1 MYFNGTNASVYI
13 DGLYVAHA
21 VTFEFN
27 ESVQKLPVYGY
38 KSVLWDTVLKGNKVV
53 NGGFSINM
61 ETNHDIENYLTNAI
75 DDTVGSSPING
86 TAAFSREFFD
96 IKLMYMKTEFEK
108 GLSIANTGV
117 NSYSTD
123 PYFKNMLQ
131 DGEYEYTADVGII
144 TIKHASLSRVQQSI
158 VMDSTP
164 IIEFYEFVAKD
175 VDY

>member
-61 ETNHDIENYLTNAI
+61 ETNHDIENYLT
-75 DDTVGSSPING
+75 V
-86 TAAFSREFFD
+86 
-96 IKLMYMKTEFEK
+96 
-108 GLSIANTGV
+108 
-117 NSYSTD
+117 
-123 PYFKNMLQ
+123 
-131 DGEYEYTADVGII
+131 
-144 TIKHASLSRVQQSI
+144 
-158 VMDSTP
+158 
-164 IIEFYEFVAKD
+164 
-175 VDY
+175 